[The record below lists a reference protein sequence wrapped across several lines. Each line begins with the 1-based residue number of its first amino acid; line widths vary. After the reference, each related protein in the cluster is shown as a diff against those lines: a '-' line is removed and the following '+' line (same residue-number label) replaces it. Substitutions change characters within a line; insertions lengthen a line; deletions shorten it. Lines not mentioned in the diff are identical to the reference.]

1 MTAPAR
7 GEVWLVDLSPIR
19 GHEQAGRRPALV
31 VSDDLFNRGPAGLA
45 IVLPM
50 TSTVRSIPSHVAVSP
65 PEGGLKTKSAVL
77 CEAIRSISTDRLIQR
92 WGALAPATLATV
104 EDRRSR
110 QRRILRLG
118 LQSKTIRNQVRVRCD
133 LYASAGALRM

>member
-77 CEAIRSISTDRLIQR
+77 CDAIRSISTDRLIQR
-92 WGALAPATLATV
+92 WGAVAPVTLATV
-104 EDRRSR
+104 EDRL
-110 QRRILRLG
+110 RILLRL
-118 LQSKTIRNQVRVRCD
+118 
-133 LYASAGALRM
+133 

>member
-77 CEAIRSISTDRLIQR
+77 CDAIRSISTDRLIQR
-92 WGALAPATLATV
+92 WGTVAPVTLATV
-104 EDRRSR
+104 EDCL
-110 QRRILRLG
+110 RILLRL
-118 LQSKTIRNQVRVRCD
+118 
-133 LYASAGALRM
+133 